1 DYNSEESTIKENYAY
16 IIDLDNISE
25 QTKPAFCSIDA
36 WKTIIS
42 SSNISTSLP
51 SSIEEQIDNYLKD
64 INFERIPFPSY
75 IQGTHGFKLNI
86 VGERFQVYLQLPV
99 ETLIYQKEKDDG
111 SNLSQIVLGLL
122 HPEGDKVKLDR
133 CMIDVLNNL
142 LEEYKTCEFTLAKEF
157 KVFGFQI
164 KDELIKSLGVLQRLK
179 IAKARKPDPI
189 DPVSSYILRLPPS

>member
-1 DYNSEESTIKENYAY
+1 MDLNWSIVNADDKELLIFELSRAP
-16 IIDLDNISE
+16 
-25 QTKPAFCSIDA
+25 TC
-36 WKTIIS
+36 
-42 SSNISTSLP
+42 LP
-51 SSIEEQIDNYLKD
+51 T
-64 INFERIPFPSY
+64 R
-75 IQGTHGFKLNI
+75 
-86 VGERFQVYLQLPV
+86 
-99 ETLIYQKEKDDG
+99 
-111 SNLSQIVLGLL
+111 